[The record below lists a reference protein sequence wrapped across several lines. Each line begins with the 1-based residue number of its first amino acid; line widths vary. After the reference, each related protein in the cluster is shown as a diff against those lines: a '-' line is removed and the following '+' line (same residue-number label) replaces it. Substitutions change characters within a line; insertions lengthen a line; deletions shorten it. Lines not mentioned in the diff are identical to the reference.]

1 MIIVRH
7 DTHRAPARQPA
18 GMMARLLPGFSPR
31 FFPRLS
37 PRLTAGLV
45 TLLVWALLAGSTL
58 AWWLRLGD
66 LTAPLQAPPAV
77 GPRAAQVDSAL
88 VAHALGGGAQTTA
101 APADDGV
108 ARRLALRG
116 VVTHGG
122 RGAALIA
129 VDGKAALPVRVG
141 EVLKQVDGGWRLQ
154 SVARHAA
161 PPGADG
167 REPTLE
173 PPELAR
179 RSIAGDA
186 VAPPSAAPPAA
197 APAIPGVGLPRPG
210 TLLQRPGAAPAQPAA
225 APSHSA
231 RD

>member
-66 LTAPLQAPPAV
+66 LTAPLQAPPAG
-77 GPRAAQVDSAL
+77 GPRAAQVDSTQ
-88 VAHALGGGAQTTA
+88 VAHALGAGAQATA

-129 VDGKAALPVRVG
+129 IDGKAVLPVRVG
-141 EVLKQVDGGWRLQ
+141 EVLQHVDGGWRLQ
-154 SVARHAA
+154 SVHRHAA
-161 PPGADG
+161 TLAAGG
-167 REPTLE
+167 RELTLE
-173 PPELAR
+173 LPEQAK

-186 VAPPSAAPPAA
+186 VAPPSAPEPAA
-197 APAIPGVGLPRPG
+197 APAITGVGLPRPG
-210 TLLQRPGAAPAQPAA
+210 ALLQRPGAAPAQPAA
-225 APSHSA
+225 AASDGA